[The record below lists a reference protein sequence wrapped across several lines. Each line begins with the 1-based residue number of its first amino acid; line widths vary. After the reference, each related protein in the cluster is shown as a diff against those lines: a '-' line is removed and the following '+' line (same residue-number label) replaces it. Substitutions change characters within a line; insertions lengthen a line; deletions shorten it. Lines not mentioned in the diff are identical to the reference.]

1 MSGRRSFARCLAVVT
16 LGVSRISWVK
26 LALRRALSLVV
37 RFALRVRA
45 HDYSPPP
52 GSVTLVLAPHQD
64 DETLGCGGLIARKRL
79 DAQPVHVAFITDGAA
94 SHAGHPTVAPTELAR
109 RRADEARVALFRLGV
124 ETPAIH
130 FLNAPDGRLA
140 HLSAT
145 ERDALVARLV
155 TLLDT
160 IAPDEVFLPFRRDG
174 STEHEAAFHIFELAL
189 HAARRRPRICEFP
202 VWSWWNPLLL
212 LAPLFRVRRVLRC
225 RFRGYA
231 FLKTS
236 ALSAYRSQTEP
247 SPPWTSAILS
257 PAFVALFSSDEEF
270 FFEL

>member
-1 MSGRRSFARCLAVVT
+1 MSGRRRFALCLAVVT
-16 LGVSRISWVK
+16 LGASQLPWVK
-26 LALRRALSLVV
+26 LALRRALLLVI
-37 RFALRVRA
+37 RFALRLRA
-45 HDYSPPP
+45 QDYSSPA
-52 GSVTLVLAPHQD
+52 GSVTFVLAPHQD

-94 SHAGHPTVAPTELAR
+94 SHAGHPSLAPTDLAHC
-109 RRADEARVALFRLGV
+109 RADEARLALRRLGV

-145 ERDALVARLV
+145 ERDALVARLAV
-155 TLLDT
+155 LLDT

-174 STEHEAAFHIFELAL
+174 STEHEAAFRLFELAL
-189 HAARRRPRICEFP
+189 LSVRRRPRIYEFP

-212 LAPLFRVRRVLRC
+212 LAPVFRVRRVLRF
-225 RFRGYA
+225 RFQGYA
-231 FLKTS
+231 FMKMS
-236 ALSAYRSQTEP
+236 ALSAHRSQTEP
-247 SPPWTSAILS
+247 TAPWTNAILS
-257 PAFVALFSSDEEF
+257 PAFVAFFSTDEEF